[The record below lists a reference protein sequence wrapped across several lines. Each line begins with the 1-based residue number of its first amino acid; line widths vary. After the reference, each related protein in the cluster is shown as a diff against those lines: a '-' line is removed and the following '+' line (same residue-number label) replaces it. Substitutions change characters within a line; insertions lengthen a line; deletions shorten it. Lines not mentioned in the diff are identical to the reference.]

1 MYKVSRVSKHQ
12 KIRKNI
18 VGTKERPRLAVFRSS
33 QHIYAQIIDDSE
45 GKTLVSLSDSKET
58 GTKGASGTKG
68 AFGTKREK
76 AFKVGKD
83 LAAKAI
89 KNKIIT
95 VVFDRGGF
103 LYQGRIAELAKGARE
118 GGLKF

>member
-1 MYKVSRVSKHQ
+1 MYKVTRVKKHE
-12 KIRKNI
+12 KIRKKI
-18 VGTKERPRLAVFRSS
+18 MGTKECPRLAVFRSS
-33 QHIYAQIIDDSE
+33 QHIYAQIIDDSQS
-45 GKTLVSLSDSKET
+45 KTLVSISDLKET
-58 GTKGASGTKG
+58 GTKG
-68 AFGTKREK
+68 AFGTKKEK
-76 AFKVGKD
+76 AFKVGKN
-83 LAAKAI
+83 LAEKAL